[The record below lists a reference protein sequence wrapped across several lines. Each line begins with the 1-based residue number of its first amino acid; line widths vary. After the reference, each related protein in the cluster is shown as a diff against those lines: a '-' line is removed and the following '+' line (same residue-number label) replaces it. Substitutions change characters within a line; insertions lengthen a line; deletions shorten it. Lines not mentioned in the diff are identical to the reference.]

1 MMSPNRK
8 ADLQRKLA
16 LAPVP
21 KPPAGL
27 ADRIKREIPKQLAIQ
42 DTELERRRFSRAVA
56 FNMRVAASI
65 LLLISSVY
73 LCLNILSRG
82 AKEKAAM
89 DNAERVLNAPES
101 VATIA
106 RAPVVTAPTE
116 AGVSAPAPIAQSA
129 PPKVLKTNDTPA
141 RDDQPAPIVAEA
153 KTEKLAENREVAR
166 KRDEESVGRMAA
178 VPPPEPPPAPA
189 APRPALADASSST
202 AEAPVVTVPAAA
214 GSVPGDFIRS
224 AKGAD
229 LSLGM
234 PSTLFGIAVPSPARA
249 KDKSAS
255 TLIERFAAPAHLPSR
270 GVRLEVDA
278 APAPF
283 DSTKQLV
290 RISIDLPS
298 AEVAA
303 RAAVPPIAT
312 DATLSIDFDEKN
324 AGTRRPIVGVT
335 SNSERVLVAN
345 STVTALYEIEID
357 PSASARATIAT
368 VRLNYKSL
376 TSGQTE
382 TITKVIRRGNVA
394 SSWEKASK
402 RMKAASLAAAVGSA
416 PAEEIAEKAKA
427 AGLQE
432 LADAVMPSP

>member
-82 AKEKAAM
+82 EKERSAIA
-89 DNAERVLNAPES
+89 NAERVLNAPES
-101 VATIA
+101 H
-106 RAPVVTAPTE
+106 API
-116 AGVSAPAPIAQSA
+116 APAPSAAGAAAPATEIAQSA
-129 PPKVLKTNDTPA
+129 PPPKVASRNDE
-141 RDDQPAPIVAEA
+141 PAPIVAEA
-153 KTEKLAENREVAR
+153 KTEKLANNREVAR
-166 KRDEESVGRMAA
+166 QRDEETVGRIAA
-178 VPPPEPPPAPA
+178 VPPPETQPAPRPAAPPPAP
-189 APRPALADASSST
+189 LADAIATT

-214 GSVPGDFIRS
+214 GAMPGEFVRS
-224 AKGAD
+224 AKAAD
-229 LSLGM
+229 LSLGQ
-234 PSTLFGIAVPSPARA
+234 PATLFGIAVATHALS
-249 KDKSAS
+249 KDSSAS
-255 TLIERFAAPAHLPSR
+255 SLVQRFATPASLPSR

-283 DSTKQLV
+283 DATKQLV
-290 RISIDLPS
+290 RISIDVAS
-298 AEVAA
+298 ADVATH
-303 RAAVPPIAT
+303 AAFPPIAS
-312 DATLSIDFDEKN
+312 DATLSIDIDEKN
-324 AGTRRPIVGVT
+324 VGTRQPIAAVT

-357 PSASARATIAT
+357 PSASNRATIAT
-368 VRLNYKSL
+368 VRLHYKSL
-376 TSGQTE
+376 TNGKTE

-394 SSWEKASK
+394 TSWEKASK
-402 RMKAASLAAAVGSA
+402 RMKAASLAAAIGTASA
-416 PAEEIAEKAKA
+416 DEIAEKAKA
-427 AGLQE
+427 AGLDQ
-432 LADAVMPSP
+432 LVNAVKP

>member
-27 ADRIKREIPKQLAIQ
+27 ADRIKREIPKQLPIQ

-101 VATIA
+101 VATIK
-106 RAPVVTAPTE
+106 RAPVVTAPS
-116 AGVSAPAPIAQSA
+116 ASGVSAPATIAQSA
-129 PPKVLKTNDTPA
+129 PPKVLSNETP

-153 KTEKLAENREVAR
+153 KTEKLADNREVAR
-166 KRDEESVGRMAA
+166 KRDEEPVSRIAA
-178 VPPPEPPPAPA
+178 VPPPEPPPVPA
-189 APRPALADASSST
+189 APRPALADSISAT

-214 GSVPGDFIRS
+214 GAIPGDFIRS
-224 AKGAD
+224 AKAAD

-234 PSTLFGIAVPSPARA
+234 PSTLFGIAVASQALA

-255 TLIERFAAPAHLPSR
+255 TLIERFASPAHLPSR

-303 RAAVPPIAT
+303 RAAVPPIAS

-324 AGTRRPIVGVT
+324 VGTRRPIVGVT

-345 STVTALYEIEID
+345 STVTALYEIDID
-357 PSASARATIAT
+357 PSAAARATIAT

-376 TSGQTE
+376 TTGQTE

-402 RMKAASLAAAVGSA
+402 RMKAASLAAAVGTA

-432 LADAVMPSP
+432 LVETIQP